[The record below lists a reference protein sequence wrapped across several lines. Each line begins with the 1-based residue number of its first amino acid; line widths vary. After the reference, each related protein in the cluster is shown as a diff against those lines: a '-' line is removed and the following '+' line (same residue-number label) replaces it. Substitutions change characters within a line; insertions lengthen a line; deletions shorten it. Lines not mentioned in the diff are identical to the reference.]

1 MTKQEVTY
9 QEVNRKGLTFSTV
22 RSFIVDRIE
31 TKYEIVQ
38 RYNVT
43 RGDYMENC
51 PKRNTVVPKVGA
63 QPLYFN
69 GKPQNHK
76 YSRRQQQGPVPV
88 PFYVK
93 CTFTLFQEYYKAEV
107 ILMIDFI
114 IHLPVWMKEA
124 NNSN

>member
-51 PKRNTVVPKVGA
+51 PKRNTVVPKWGRS
-63 QPLYFN
+63 PSISIE
-69 GKPQNHK
+69 NHK
-76 YSRRQQQGPVPV
+76 TTSTVGDSSRGPVSV

-93 CTFTLFQEYYKAEV
+93 STFTLFQEYYKAEV

-114 IHLPVWMKEA
+114 IHLPV
-124 NNSN
+124 